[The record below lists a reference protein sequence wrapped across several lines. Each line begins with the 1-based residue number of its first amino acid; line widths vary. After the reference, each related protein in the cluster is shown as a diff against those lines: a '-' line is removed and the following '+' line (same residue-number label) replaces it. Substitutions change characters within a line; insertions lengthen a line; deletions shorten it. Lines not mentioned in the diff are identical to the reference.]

1 MSIFGT
7 YSKYSKKTPL
17 ENEESKIEHEFKR
30 ESTKFTPKMTE
41 KE

>member
-1 MSIFGT
+1 MSIFEI

-17 ENEESKIEHEFKR
+17 ENEESKIEHEFNG